1 MTVQKILTEW
11 TYRLPNGYPTC
22 PQDYDV
28 LMEILTELTDLPLH
42 ERKRVVNRA
51 QGIYEQD
58 DAVDAGTPAATRE
71 PEIDIE
77 AELETLQ
84 LPGNITQQILTIYS
98 QLSAEERTEF
108 NKNFRIHSIETFL
121 SGGYKP
127 FIKFYNIINT
137 EKSTGDMG
145 FGEIQ
150 VLLAVK
156 NSMPGGTARH
166 DIIMPDGEWEVKQIG
181 TSKSVNQLTFRPAKA
196 GMPQQGDLLTQLREF
211 YRDVVIP
218 FSQMGDPLRELQQL
232 VDENSHENLRKFLQI
247 LTDYFVP
254 NIDRIA
260 TGREISYVP
269 LQNMYAAFKQLNNI
283 FWQTELDS
291 DVQDTRLAIKSKNM
305 TSTYWIS
312 DDDYEK
318 IKNNAGTDDDV
329 NVNIGSPIDDE
340 NKNIAIWFSRVKR
353 SPMILTPDRII
364 AELNTIKSKLFN
376 EISGLIVYRYQKPGH
391 PIKTTQSDWSI
402 VSLSGGQWVFG
413 LARTFDSK
421 YTFIHIQS

>member
-1 MTVQKILTEW
+1 M
-11 TYRLPNGYPTC
+11 
-22 PQDYDV
+22 
-28 LMEILTELTDLPLH
+28 TDLPVAKK
-42 ERKRVVNRA
+42 ESIVRQAKGIRE
-51 QGIYEQD
+51 QGD
-58 DAVDAGTPAATRE
+58 NVDAGTSE
-71 PEIDIE
+71 VNDEIAVNIE
-77 AELETLQ
+77 SKLAELQ

-98 QLSAEERTEF
+98 QLSIEERAEF
-108 NKNFRIHSIETFL
+108 DKNFRIHSIETFL

-156 NSMPGGTARH
+156 NSMPGGTAQH

-218 FSQMGDPLRELQQL
+218 FASMGDPLRELQQL
-232 VDENSHENLRKFLQI
+232 VDENSHDNLRKFLQI

-254 NIDRIA
+254 NIDRLSA
-260 TGREISYVP
+260 GREISYVP
-269 LQNMYAAFKQLNNI
+269 LNNMYTAFKQLNNI
-283 FWQTELDS
+283 FWQTDLDS

-329 NVNIGSPIDDE
+329 NVNIGSSIDDE

-353 SPMILTPDRII
+353 SPMILTPDRFI
-364 AELNTIKSKLFN
+364 AELNNIKSKLFT
-376 EISGLIVYRYQKPGH
+376 EISGLIVYQYQKPGY
-391 PIKTTQSDWSI
+391 PIETTQSDWSI

-413 LARTFDSK
+413 LTRTFDSK